1 MFRLLAIELTAALP
15 HAYSAGAMNRSKWFF
30 HPILIFVFSNL
41 ALGLS
46 LFLFIYW
53 YIEISAGLESVMRR
67 FNLDR
72 DTVLSS
78 DTWVVILVLSILVG
92 LILLGIFIIFSY
104 SQKTL
109 QLYRLQHNFINSFTH
124 ELKTPVTSLKL
135 YLETFLKYDLSRDD
149 QRKYTRYMISDVA
162 RLSENINQI
171 LSLAKIESK
180 SYEGKFIRMDLED
193 TIQNFFSKN
202 SYLFPSLQVNL
213 HSTGDGRFPVRI
225 NPSLFEMLLMNLANN
240 SIKYNR
246 ADVPELSIHLERKGS
261 RIHCTFRDNG
271 IGFDSRERKKI
282 FKKFYRVG
290 KTDDMSAKGSG
301 LGLYLV
307 QHIAKIHK
315 GSIAALSDGIGTGA
329 VFYLKLPFRKRY
341 SR

>member
-1 MFRLLAIELTAALP
+1 LP
-15 HAYSAGAMNRSKWFF
+15 HAYSTGVMNRSKWFF
-30 HPILIFVFSNL
+30 HPILIFVISNL
-41 ALGLS
+41 ALVLS

-53 YIEISAGLESVMRR
+53 YIEISAGLESVMGR

-72 DTVLSS
+72 NTVLSA
-78 DTWVVILVLSILVG
+78 DTWVVILVLSALVG

-180 SYEGKFIRMDLED
+180 SYEGKFARKDLDD
-193 TIQNFFSKN
+193 TIQEFFSKN
-202 SYLFPSLQVNL
+202 SYLFPSLQVHL
-213 HSTGDGRFPVRI
+213 RSAGGGRFPVRI

-246 ADVPELSIHLERKGS
+246 ADIPELSIHLKRIGS
-261 RIHCTFRDNG
+261 RVHCTFRDNG

-282 FKKFYRVG
+282 FKKYYQVG

-307 QHIAKIHK
+307 QHIAKIHR
-315 GSIAALSDGIGTGA
+315 GSISAESDGIDKGA
-329 VFYLKLPFRKRY
+329 VFRLELPFRKRY